1 LRALPHSSLNGD
13 LRLTEQGEAISQKYA
28 NRITAAY
35 NLELL
40 AASVTGSTLLHRK
53 TPMEPHFLESVMEEL
68 SETSRKAYEDL
79 VDTQGFID
87 FFRLATPIDVIEA
100 SRIGSRPS
108 RRSGQRTL
116 ADLRAIPWVFSWS
129 QARFHLT
136 GWYGVGSALEDLDKK
151 DNAMFAQIK
160 EQAHTWP
167 PLHYMM
173 SNIATSLASVDPEI
187 MREYAELANG
197 LSLKTVIMR
206 KIEAEFDRT
215 RGMLDSIYGGPL
227 SERRPDVHRSIELR
241 KEGLRVLHRV
251 QIGFLRQWREIKE
264 PDNPA
269 SERLLL
275 QLLLTVN
282 AIAGGLK
289 ATG

>member
-1 LRALPHSSLNGD
+1 
-13 LRLTEQGEAISQKYA
+13 
-28 NRITAAY
+28 
-35 NLELL
+35 
-40 AASVTGSTLLHRK
+40 
-53 TPMEPHFLESVMEEL
+53 
-68 SETSRKAYEDL
+68 
-79 VDTQGFID
+79 
-87 FFRLATPIDVIEA
+87 
-100 SRIGSRPS
+100 
-108 RRSGQRTL
+108 
-116 ADLRAIPWVFSWS
+116 
-129 QARFHLT
+129 
-136 GWYGVGSALEDLDKK
+136 
-151 DNAMFAQIK
+151 
-160 EQAHTWP
+160 
-167 PLHYMM
+167 MM